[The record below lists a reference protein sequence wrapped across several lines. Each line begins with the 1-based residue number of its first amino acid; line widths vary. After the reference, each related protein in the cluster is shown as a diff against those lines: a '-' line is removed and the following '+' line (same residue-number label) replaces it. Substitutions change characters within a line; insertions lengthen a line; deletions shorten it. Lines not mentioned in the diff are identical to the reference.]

1 MSDDAEQF
9 INAWQTVF
17 SQPKKRLICSWHIDG
32 SWRKNLGKYVQGL
45 ANQAVVYQMLKS
57 LQMELD
63 EATFRRLLQEFVTW
77 IDKKHPEFANIFVRN
92 SWNE

>member
-1 MSDDAEQF
+1 MF
-9 INAWQTVF
+9 V
-17 SQPKKRLICSWHIDG
+17 PKVPLFPLFYWFMHIDG

-63 EATFRRLLQEFVTW
+63 EATFRKTAAR
-77 IDKKHPEFANIFVRN
+77 VRDLD
-92 SWNE
+92 